1 MKAVNYFFI
10 ILIIGFYGCGK
21 TSSTVEHTSPNGKVK
36 LTVLGNRSSSFDP
49 WQVEL
54 KVKAYSFKEDQLSF
68 EIYASDLNTG
78 TVLFNWNDEEHC
90 TIIFKLT
97 DNTER
102 KFSLTVSPEHLEL
115 KEK

>member
-1 MKAVNYFFI
+1 MKAVNFFFI
-10 ILIIGFYGCGK
+10 ILLFGFYGCGK
-21 TSSTVEHTSPNGKVK
+21 TSSKVEHTSPNGKVK
-36 LTVLGNRSSSFDP
+36 LTVVGNRSTSLDS

-54 KVKAYSFKEDQLSF
+54 KVNAYSFKEDQLSF
-68 EIYASDLNTG
+68 EIYASDLNNE
-78 TVLFNWNDEEHC
+78 TVLFYWNDEEHC

-102 KFSLTVSPEHLEL
+102 KFSLTVSSEHLEL